1 MHLRYNYRVY
11 PTSVQQSALSRAFGC
26 ARVVYND
33 ALRCRQEAFA
43 AGRPATDAEIQRAVV
58 TLAKRSPERAWL
70 SGVSSVVLVQACQDA
85 RSAYRNWFDSLAGRR
100 KGPLLGRPRFRS
112 RKDQRQ
118 SIRLTRNGFILRPN
132 GKLYIAKIG
141 ELTVRWS
148 RRLPAAPSSITVVR
162 DAAGRFFVSFVVDV
176 PGAPL
181 PEVDSEVGLDL
192 GLTTFA
198 VMSNGRT
205 IESPRFFRRAE
216 RRLRKRQQAL
226 SRKADGS
233 RNRAKARLRL
243 ARAHARVRD
252 TRNDWAQKH
261 STAVIRENQAVYVED
276 LCVAG
281 LARTNLAKSIYDAG
295 WSAFVR
301 MLEMKAQR
309 YGRTLHKINR
319 YYPSSQ
325 RCFACG
331 KIDGPKPLSIREWQ
345 CASCGVAHD
354 RDLNAARNILAAG
367 RAERLNACGEAVS
380 LPA

>member
-1 MHLRYNYRVY
+1 M
-11 PTSVQQSALSRAFGC
+11 
-26 ARVVYND
+26 
-33 ALRCRQEAFA
+33 
-43 AGRPATDAEIQRAVV
+43 
-58 TLAKRSPERAWL
+58 
-70 SGVSSVVLVQACQDA
+70 
-85 RSAYRNWFDSLAGRR
+85 
-100 KGPLLGRPRFRS
+100 
-112 RKDQRQ
+112 
-118 SIRLTRNGFILRPN
+118 
-132 GKLYIAKIG
+132 
-141 ELTVRWS
+141 
-148 RRLPAAPSSITVVR
+148 
-162 DAAGRFFVSFVVDV
+162 VDV